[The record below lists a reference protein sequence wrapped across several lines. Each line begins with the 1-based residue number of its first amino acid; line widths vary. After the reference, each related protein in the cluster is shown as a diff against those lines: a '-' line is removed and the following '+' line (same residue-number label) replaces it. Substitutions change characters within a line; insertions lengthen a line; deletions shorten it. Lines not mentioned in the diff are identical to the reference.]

1 MLSMVMVMMLMIRNL
16 ARQRKLFSIL
26 EQVRVPIPRQKFFV
40 NNRVNCIIIGRDC
53 LNTKVIRAETVLR
66 LLKGVQ
72 LRITCGEAGVVAEV
86 GQADALHAGLA
97 GQLVLGVVGVQEAV
111 QARVLEQSSA

>member
-72 LRITCGEAGVVAEV
+72 LRITGGEAGVVAEV
-86 GQADALHAGLA
+86 GQADPTLSPALPREV
-97 GQLVLGVVGVQEAV
+97 VLGVGGVQ
-111 QARVLEQSSA
+111 